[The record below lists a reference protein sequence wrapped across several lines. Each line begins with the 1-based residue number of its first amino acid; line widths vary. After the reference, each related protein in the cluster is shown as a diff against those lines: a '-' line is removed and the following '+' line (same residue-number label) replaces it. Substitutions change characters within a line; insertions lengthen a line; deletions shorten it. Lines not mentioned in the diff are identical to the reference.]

1 MVSFTK
7 TSKAFKEYNPEE
19 AWRLLNHDLIG
30 YDTATSKYL
39 ELHRLAKKD
48 FTRNVPSQRIETFP
62 VSGNRGLYGWTLLPT
77 DGKIRRREDLY
88 GTIEG
93 LITDVHEN
101 IHTPDERETR
111 YLVDQLLEPLLDFLM
126 RENNKYPQK
135 RGYQKH
141 LPPNY
146 ET

>member
-7 TSKAFKEYNPEE
+7 TGSAYI
-19 AWRLLNHDLIG
+19 AR
-30 YDTATSKYL
+30 
-39 ELHRLAKKD
+39 HRLSKKD

-62 VSGNRGLYGWTLLPT
+62 VSGNKGLYGWTLLPT

-101 IHTPDERETR
+101 VHTQDERETR
-111 YLVDQLLEPLLDFLM
+111 YLTDAILEPLLDFLT

-135 RGYQKH
+135 RGYEKH

>member
-1 MVSFTK
+1 MVNFAE
-7 TSKAFKEYNPEE
+7 TSRYF
-19 AWRLLNHDLIG
+19 
-30 YDTATSKYL
+30 
-39 ELHRLAKKD
+39 ELHRLSKKD

-111 YLVDQLLEPLLDFLM
+111 YLTDALLEPLLDFLM
-126 RENNKYPQK
+126 RENNKYPQAH
-135 RGYQKH
+135 GYKKSA
-141 LPPNY
+141 PPIY
-146 ET
+146 HS

>member
-62 VSGNRGLYGWTLLPT
+62 VSGSRGLYGWTLLPT
-77 DGKIRRREDLY
+77 DGKIRRRAVL
-88 GTIEG
+88 TQKIWATF
-93 LITDVHEN
+93 LKTFF
-101 IHTPDERETR
+101 
-111 YLVDQLLEPLLDFLM
+111 LLAVAGG
-126 RENNKYPQK
+126 
-135 RGYQKH
+135 RGGKKISARAKTFRWI
-141 LPPNY
+141 LKLN
-146 ET
+146 